1 MLKSCVRLAC
11 ALALALTL
19 FGAARADIRV
29 KKTTTYGTPAAQGDA
44 GDEAGGRGANGR
56 MEFTDTEMIKGRRE
70 RNERAIQMPVG
81 QKSFSMKQIS
91 VTQCDLKRRIDV
103 GEQTRKYVVTPIGGV
118 DEADAGGAND
128 APSGGGRVTRGGVVT
143 YTRAVTD
150 TGERK
155 QMFGFTARH
164 LKTRTTM
171 QPSPDAC
178 QKGTLNME
186 QDGWYI
192 DLDVDF
198 ECLTNQPPPQH
209 GTARPSGC
217 QDRIVYRNSGA
228 LKLGYALEE
237 TTRMFEPDGKTVQT
251 EITVRVTELSRATLD
266 PALFDIPAGYQQ
278 ASSQSELIDQRA
290 MMQAMM
296 QANGAGGDADENEGG
311 ASNRPGTGGMGAAN
325 SGGMNSGGT
334 GATPGRKQP
343 GTIRVGVVRIG
354 NKTTQSVD
362 AGSMRSTLIESLNGS
377 GVEAIPLNESAPDA
391 AQAEAKQKEC
401 DFVLFTDVSGLK
413 QSAAN
418 KIGGFMGRAAGVG
431 GAADRF
437 EAKVDYTLTPVAGG
451 APTQSSAAAKED
463 GGADAS
469 VNSALRKE
477 AQAVQARVRK

>member
-1 MLKSCVRLAC
+1 
-11 ALALALTL
+11 
-19 FGAARADIRV
+19 
-29 KKTTTYGTPAAQGDA
+29 
-44 GDEAGGRGANGR
+44 
-56 MEFTDTEMIKGRRE
+56 
-70 RNERAIQMPVG
+70 
-81 QKSFSMKQIS
+81 
-91 VTQCDLKRRIDV
+91 
-103 GEQTRKYVVTPIGGV
+103 
-118 DEADAGGAND
+118 
-128 APSGGGRVTRGGVVT
+128 VTRGGVVT

-150 TGERK
+150 TGERR

-164 LKTRTTM
+164 LKTHTTM

-178 QKGTLNME
+178 QKATLNME

-198 ECLTNQPPPQH
+198 DCLTNQATPQRGMMH
-209 GTARPSGC
+209 PSGC

-237 TTRMFEPDGKTVQT
+237 TTRQLSADGKTVLNEST
-251 EITVRVTELSRATLD
+251 IKVTELSRATLD
-266 PALFDIPAGYQQ
+266 PSLFDIPAGYQQ
-278 ASSQSELIDQRA
+278 VSNQSELVDQRA

-296 QANGAGGDADENEGG
+296 EAGGAGGGGEGG
-311 ASNRPGTGGMGAAN
+311 ASNATETGAVGAA
-325 SGGMNSGGT
+325 SGGMRASAGAG
-334 GATPGRKQP
+334 GATGPKQP

-362 AGSMRSTLIESLNGS
+362 AGTMRVALIESLNGS

-413 QSAAN
+413 QSTAN
-418 KIGGFMGRAAGVG
+418 KIGGMFGRATGVG
-431 GAADRF
+431 AAADRF
-437 EAKVDYTLTPVAGG
+437 EAKVDYTLSPVAGG
-451 APTQSSAAAKED
+451 APTQSSATAKEE

-477 AQAVQARVRK
+477 AQAVLSRVRK

>member
-1 MLKSCVRLAC
+1 MMRSCVRLAC
-11 ALALALTL
+11 ALALALTA
-19 FGAARADIRV
+19 FGAARADILV
-29 KKTTTYGTPAAQGDA
+29 KKTTTYGRPAAQGQSGGESA
-44 GDEAGGRGANGR
+44 GSGAGGQ
-56 MEFTDTEMIKGRRE
+56 MSFTDTEMIKGRRE
-70 RNERAIQMPVG
+70 RTERTVQIPVG
-81 QKSFSMKQIS
+81 KTSVPMKQVS
-91 VTQCDLKRRIDV
+91 VTQCDLKRRIDI
-103 GEQTRKYVVTPIGGV
+103 GDATHKYYVEPIGGV
-118 DEADAGGAND
+118 DETDAGGAGEA
-128 APSGGGRVTRGGVVT
+128 APAGGGRVTRGGVVT

-150 TGERK
+150 TGERR

-164 LKTRTTM
+164 LKTHTTM

-198 ECLTNQPPPQH
+198 ECITNQPPPQR
-209 GTARPSGC
+209 GMSQPSGC

-228 LKLGYALEE
+228 AKLGYALEE
-237 TTRMFEPDGKTVQT
+237 TTRYYAPDGKTVQN
-251 EITVRVTELSRATLD
+251 ESTVKVTELSRSTLD

-278 ASSQSELIDQRA
+278 ASNQSELMDQ
-290 MMQAMM
+290 QAMARM
-296 QANGAGGDADENEGG
+296 MMEAAREGG
-311 ASNRPGTGGMGAAN
+311 GSEGAASNAAETGGAV
-325 SGGMNSGGT
+325 SGGVSAPAVTG
-334 GATPGRKQP
+334 GATGPKQP

-362 AGSMRSTLIESLNGS
+362 AGTMRAALIASLSGS

-401 DFVLFTDVSGLK
+401 DFVLFTDISGLK
-413 QSAAN
+413 QSTAN
-418 KIGGFMGRAAGVG
+418 KIGGMFGRATGVG
-431 GAADRF
+431 AAADRF

-451 APTQSSAAAKED
+451 APTQSSATAKED

-477 AQAVQARVRK
+477 AQAVLARVRK